1 MVCEGLPRKQ
11 DRQRRP
17 ADPRP
22 EQVQVQRQGE
32 AHLLLSP
39 DGLRPTRSQISTTAL
54 RRMPSAITIR

>member
-1 MVCEGLPRKQ
+1 MACEGLPRKQ

-17 ADPRP
+17 ADLRT

-32 AHLLLSP
+32 ANLLLSP
-39 DGLRPTRSQISTTAL
+39 DGQRPIRSQISTTVH